1 MRRRRIDWSIVGV
14 GRARNGNTPYLLL
27 LLLGLMSLSVGAYF
41 EEAIA
46 FFNTP
51 NYVLMDD
58 VEFFLTMAACLA
70 SMALFLIVAIRKG
83 SLKANYLFIGLFGL
97 LIISNAVGLLAFPS
111 SIDGFTHHLDGTK
124 TAFSYSI
131 DAMDRVR
138 FMILFVVGMGYLY
151 VLFCVLPQLLKDGRS
166 LMFLFYAAAFVSF
179 FAIAWSIGMEWPIYV
194 KYFSIK
200 TEVTASVYA
209 SSFFYNRNLFGM
221 MLVIGIC
228 SLIFIHNHHPHWWN
242 FLLIGILFCELFF
255 VISKTSILIAMFA
268 VFAFLLYRFL
278 LTIRL
283 HWRRNLIVL
292 FFFLAAPLAV
302 FLLGFYKTLGQN
314 FVFSKMVDNLLLA
327 FEGTDASS
335 VKSRF
340 DIWYA
345 SIMMLSDSPI
355 RWIFGVGESNFG
367 YLLGK
372 MFDIDK
378 PSAGGIFY
386 AHNGFVHVLCS
397 GGVVRLAVYL
407 FLLVYFLYVA
417 FTAFRRRS
425 KSAFPCLVFFVGFL
439 IHGMAEST
447 AFLMTDTK
455 AFMIVL
461 MAYVP
466 LLADYNRY
474 VLKRPLGRQ
483 EDYEAVRAREL
494 LSFRPLSIVATS
506 LSIGLGVLLPIL
518 LGPLGIRQSAN
529 AIFLSVYGIVGGICL
544 GMASLPIG
552 RRYWGYAYLAG
563 LLAYL
568 GFYVALVFA
577 PNPAVLVVAIAAQAV
592 FGAAGAVFG
601 WGKRKESAFALCM
614 GLAPVAASAAICFPL
629 AYCLKLSLSGYAAL
643 FALCYLLY
651 FAWLAAFPS
660 LLGPLPMAY
669 FRLEGRLCIA
679 IEIHDWHY
687 IEKCGRAYMKR
698 RNRRVN
704 CSNKRLR
711 NASMA

>member
-1 MRRRRIDWSIVGV
+1 MHRRCIDWSIVGV
-14 GRARNGNTPYLLL
+14 GRARKGNTPYLLL
-27 LLLGLMSLSVGAYF
+27 LLLGLMSISVGAYF

-70 SMALFLIVAIRKG
+70 SMALFLIVAIKKG
-83 SLKANYLFIGLFGL
+83 NLKPNYLFIGLFGL

-111 SIDGFTHHLDGTK
+111 SIEGFTHHLDGTK

-131 DAMDRVR
+131 DVMDRVR

-302 FLLGFYKTLGQN
+302 FLLGFYKTLGEN

-327 FEGTDASS
+327 FEGTHAGS

-345 SIMMLSDSPI
+345 SIMMLSDSPHKMDI
-355 RWIFGVGESNFG
+355 RRGGEQLRVPIG
-367 YLLGK
+367 EDVRYRQTERRRDLLRPQRLRPYPLQRGRRPPRRVSLPARLFPLCRLYCLPK
-372 MFDIDK
+372 AFQIRLPVPRLLRRLPDPRHDREHRVPNDRHQGLHDRLDGLCAAAIRLQPLRPK
-378 PSAGGIFY
+378 APARQAGG
-386 AHNGFVHVLCS
+386 L
-397 GGVVRLAVYL
+397 
-407 FLLVYFLYVA
+407 
-417 FTAFRRRS
+417 
-425 KSAFPCLVFFVGFL
+425 
-439 IHGMAEST
+439 
-447 AFLMTDTK
+447 
-455 AFMIVL
+455 
-461 MAYVP
+461 
-466 LLADYNRY
+466 
-474 VLKRPLGRQ
+474 
-483 EDYEAVRAREL
+483 
-494 LSFRPLSIVATS
+494 
-506 LSIGLGVLLPIL
+506 
-518 LGPLGIRQSAN
+518 
-529 AIFLSVYGIVGGICL
+529 
-544 GMASLPIG
+544 
-552 RRYWGYAYLAG
+552 
-563 LLAYL
+563 
-568 GFYVALVFA
+568 
-577 PNPAVLVVAIAAQAV
+577 
-592 FGAAGAVFG
+592 
-601 WGKRKESAFALCM
+601 
-614 GLAPVAASAAICFPL
+614 
-629 AYCLKLSLSGYAAL
+629 
-643 FALCYLLY
+643 
-651 FAWLAAFPS
+651 
-660 LLGPLPMAY
+660 
-669 FRLEGRLCIA
+669 
-679 IEIHDWHY
+679 
-687 IEKCGRAYMKR
+687 
-698 RNRRVN
+698 
-704 CSNKRLR
+704 
-711 NASMA
+711 

>member
-1 MRRRRIDWSIVGV
+1 MHRRRIDWSIVGV
-14 GRARNGNTPYLLL
+14 GRARKGNTPYLLL
-27 LLLGLMSLSVGAYF
+27 LLLGLMSVSVGAYF

-97 LIISNAVGLLAFPS
+97 LIASNAVGLLAFPS

-179 FAIAWSIGMEWPIYV
+179 FAIAWSIGMEWPIYA

-200 TEVTASVYA
+200 TEVTASVYV

-242 FLLIGILFCELFF
+242 FLLISILFTELFF
-255 VISKTSILIAMFA
+255 VISKTSILIALLA
-268 VFAFLLYRFL
+268 AFAFLIYRFV

-283 HWRRNLIVL
+283 HWRRNLITL

-302 FLLGFYKTLGQN
+302 FLLGFYKTLGEN
-314 FVFSKMVDNLLLA
+314 FIFSKMVDNLLLA
-327 FEGTDASS
+327 FEGTDAGS

-417 FTAFRRRS
+417 FKAFRRHS

-483 EDYEAVRAREL
+483 EDYEAVRAEDL
-494 LSFRPLSIVATS
+494 LSVRPLLIASS
-506 LSIGLGVLLPIL
+506 CLSIGLGALLPIL
-518 LGPLGIRQSAN
+518 LGPVGIYPHSNIA
-529 AIFLSVYGIVGGICL
+529 FLSVYGTVGGVCL
-544 GMASLPIG
+544 GLSSLSLG
-552 RRYWGYAYLAG
+552 RKGWGYAYLAG
-563 LLAYL
+563 ILAYVGL
-568 GFYVALVFA
+568 YVALVFF
-577 PNPAVLVVAIAAQAV
+577 PNAFFFALAISLQV
-592 FGAAGAVFG
+592 IFGAAGAILG
-601 WGKRKESAFALCM
+601 RGKMAECAFPLAM
-614 GLAPVAASAAICFPL
+614 AVAPVAISSAIAFPL
-629 AYCLKLSLSGYAAL
+629 AYCLHLSLSSYAAL

-669 FRLEGRLCIA
+669 FRLEGRLSIA
-679 IEIHDWHY
+679 IEIHDWRY
-687 IEKCGRAYMKR
+687 IEKCGRVYMKR

-704 CSNKRLR
+704 RSNKRLS

>member
-1 MRRRRIDWSIVGV
+1 MHRRRIDWSIVGV
-14 GRARNGNTPYLLL
+14 GRARKGNAPYLLL
-27 LLLGLMSLSVGAYF
+27 LLLGLMSISVGAYF
-41 EEAIA
+41 EETIA

-70 SMALFLIVAIRKG
+70 SMALFLIVAIKKG
-83 SLKANYLFIGLFGL
+83 NLKPNYLFIGLFGL

-111 SIDGFTHHLDGTK
+111 NVDGLTHHLDGSSTP
-124 TAFSYSI
+124 FSYSI

-138 FMILFVVGMGYLY
+138 FLILFVVGMGYLY
-151 VLFCVLPQLLKDGRS
+151 ILFCVLPCLLRDGRS

-179 FAIAWSIGMEWPIYV
+179 FAIAWSIGMEWRIYA

-200 TEVTASVYA
+200 TEVTASVYV

-228 SLIFIHNHHPHWWN
+228 SLIFIHNYHPHWWN
-242 FLLIGILFCELFF
+242 FLLISILFAELFF
-255 VISKTSILIAMFA
+255 VISKTSILIALFA
-268 VFAFLLYRFL
+268 VFAFLVYRFA
-278 LTIRL
+278 LTIKL
-283 HWRRNLIVL
+283 HWRRNLIASSI
-292 FFFLAAPLAV
+292 FIAAPLAV
-302 FLLGFYKTLGQN
+302 FLLGFYKTLGEN

-345 SIMMLSDSPI
+345 SVMMLSDSPI

-386 AHNGFVHVLCS
+386 AHNGFVHILCS
-397 GGVVRLAVYL
+397 GGIIRLAAYL
-407 FLLVYFLYVA
+407 FVLCYFLYVA
-417 FTAFRRRS
+417 FRAWKRHS
-425 KSAFPCLVFFVGFL
+425 KSAFPCLVFFIGFL

-466 LLADYNRY
+466 VLSDYNRY
-474 VLKRPLGRQ
+474 VRKSPLGKQ
-483 EDYEAVRAREL
+483 EDYEAVRAKEL
-494 LSFRPLSIVATS
+494 LSVKPMLIVSTC

-518 LGPLGIRQSAN
+518 LGPSGIYPHASTA
-529 AIFLSVYGIVGGICL
+529 FLSIYGVIGGLCL
-544 GMASLPIG
+544 GLSSLSFG
-552 RRYWGYAYLAG
+552 KKGWGYAYLAG
-563 LLAYL
+563 LLAYVGL
-568 GFYVALVFA
+568 YAALVFF
-577 PNPAVLVVAIAAQAV
+577 PNAILFAIAVSLLAIFGI
-592 FGAAGAVFG
+592 FGAILGR
-601 WGKRKESAFALCM
+601 GKIAECAFPLAMAIAQLAIGSAIA
-614 GLAPVAASAAICFPL
+614 FPL
-629 AYCLKLSLSGYAAL
+629 AYCLPLSLSSYAAL
-643 FALCYLLY
+643 FVLCYMLY
-651 FAWLAAFPS
+651 FALLAVFPS
-660 LLGPLPMAY
+660 LLGELSNAY
-669 FRLEGRLCIA
+669 FRLEGRLSIA
-679 IEIHDWHY
+679 IEIHDWRSANKIAKRY
-687 IEKCGRAYMKR
+687 IK
-698 RNRRVN
+698 RVN
-704 CSNKRLR
+704 RHAKAAIKRKPR
-711 NASMA
+711 SSMA